1 MFLLGNGNLRNILYG
16 LSITFL
22 SHTVEKS
29 KHYKELFSS
38 GGVSTNEVVA
48 LKLSIL
54 NWKVAL
60 SSFRLKLSNSRAY
73 LLQIFFYNSQELW
86 LVT

>member
-1 MFLLGNGNLRNILYG
+1 MLCLSGFELCFRWVPLLLLLAIL
-16 LSITFL
+16 
-22 SHTVEKS
+22 S
-29 KHYKELFSS
+29 KKVTTKELFSS

-60 SSFRLKLSNSRAY
+60 SSFRLIPGLTYYKSFSMIHKNFGLSGDGQS
-73 LLQIFFYNSQELW
+73 
-86 LVT
+86 